1 MKIKTFTVNP
11 FQMNS
16 YVYYC
21 EEAKEGVIIDPGYFE
36 NYEENKLMDFVNKS
50 GIRITEILLTHGH
63 IDHVLGNTF
72 ARDTFEVLSYLHSE
86 DKFLYDNAVQQGSIF
101 GIGISPLPNT
111 ETFAQEGQRFRV
123 GSNVLKV
130 LHTPGHSPGG
140 VCYIDDIEKII
151 FPGDVIFRNSI
162 GRTDLAGGDYNILI
176 NSIKNKLFAICGD
189 DYEIY
194 PGHMEPTT
202 VGREKRYNPFLGN

>member
-21 EEAKEGVIIDPGYFE
+21 EEAKEGIIIDPGFFE

-50 GIRITEILLTHGH
+50 GIRITGILLTHGH

-72 ARDTFEVLSYLHSE
+72 ARNTFEILSYLHSD
-86 DKFLYDNAVQQGSIF
+86 DKFLYDNAAQQGRIF
-101 GIGISPLPNT
+101 GIGISPLPDT
-111 ETFAQEGQRFRV
+111 ETFTQEGQRFRV
-123 GSNVLKV
+123 GNNVLKV

-162 GRTDLAGGDYNILI
+162 GRTDLAGGDYNTLI
-176 NSIKNKLFAICGD
+176 NSIKNKLFAVCGD